1 MNLILKPMKTIL
13 SWIVGGAL
21 SLASIPVSA
30 DYVAYSVGEI
40 DRKPLPR
47 NLDLVS
53 PESLINV
60 DWGDYRG
67 PRTRIGVLPVEN
79 DSNQQTLQIQGL
91 SGQVTYDL
99 STGGI
104 PVQGIEA
111 IIIDIMS
118 STGRFRLLER
128 TVLDQALSEQ
138 DLGTSGRLS
147 APSAAKIGKVL
158 GAQYLLQ
165 AVITNYEQ
173 GVEQKSSALGGLI
186 SGTIGGTAGSLLAGL
201 GVSKSKGIIGMN
213 MRLIDAETSEIVFSN
228 QIEVDLSESRVT
240 FGGGL
245 GTSNVGLGGF
255 ISDYSKTPIGQA
267 VIAAANKGVYELVKQ
282 IGAQAPRGSVIKVSS
297 GKVYINLGAGVV
309 DEGDVLNVL
318 KKGEE
323 LIDPD
328 TGISLGS
335 EDEELGTLNVQ
346 TVKEKFS
353 IATEGTANAADVSR
367 GDVVESSRGTPD
379 LVFAENWTEPERKKP
394 KREDGGENDSPGNFN
409 SDK

>member
-1 MNLILKPMKTIL
+1 MKTTL
-13 SWIVGGAL
+13 NWVVGGVFFL
-21 SLASIPVSA
+21 VPLLASA
-30 DYVAYSVGEI
+30 DYLAYSVGETG
-40 DRKPLPR
+40 RKPLPE
-47 NLDLVS
+47 NLDVVS
-53 PESLINV
+53 PESLVNIS
-60 DWGDYRG
+60 WGDYRG
-67 PRTRIGVLPVEN
+67 PKTRIGVLPVEN
-79 DSNQQTLQIQGL
+79 DSNQQTIQIQNS
-91 SGQVTYDL
+91 SGEITYDL

-118 STGRFRLLER
+118 RTGRFRLLER
-128 TVLDQALSEQ
+128 TILDQALSEQ

-147 APSAAKIGKVL
+147 APSAAKVGKVL

-165 AVITNYEQ
+165 AVITNYEE
-173 GVEQKSSALGGLI
+173 GVEEESSGLGGLI

-201 GVSKSKGIIGMN
+201 GVSRSKGIIGMN
-213 MRLIDAETSEIVFSN
+213 MRLIDAETSEIVFSS

-255 ISDYSKTPIGQA
+255 ISDYSKTPIGRA
-267 VIAAANKGVYELVKQ
+267 VIAAANKGVFELVKQ
-282 IGAQAPRGSVIKVSS
+282 VGAQSPRGSVIKVGS
-297 GKVYINLGAGVV
+297 GKIYINLGEGTV
-309 DEGDVLNVL
+309 DRGDVLNVL

-335 EDEELGTLNVQ
+335 ETEELGTISVD

-353 IATEGTANAADVSR
+353 IAVAGTAGADSISR
-367 GDVVESSRGTPD
+367 GDVVESLKTAPG
-379 LVFAENWTEPERKKP
+379 LAFADHWTEPERKKP
-394 KREDGGENDSPGNFN
+394 KKDTDGNNNTPGNFN
-409 SDK
+409 ADK